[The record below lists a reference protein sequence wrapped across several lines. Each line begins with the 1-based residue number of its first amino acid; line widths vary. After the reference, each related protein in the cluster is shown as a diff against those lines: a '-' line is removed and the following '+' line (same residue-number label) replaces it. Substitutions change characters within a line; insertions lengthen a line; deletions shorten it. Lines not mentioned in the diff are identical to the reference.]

1 MALKYV
7 MCFVVL
13 LAGMSAFADKG
24 SPVIREEHKVVVD
37 GVEERWRL
45 EWESPPGPACAPDE
59 PEWMTCPCNGFAF
72 GERGNLVLVRQKPG
86 QDEERFALGQLFE
99 EKFDG
104 PGIAGEVVLRRWDVQ
119 EKDME
124 ESHSPDFA
132 ARVRARPAA
141 TTMLFGD
148 YDHDGRPTE
157 FLMQIGTLPCGKK
170 MNVAIGVAR
179 STGRL
184 HVLSTVE
191 HPERPLVMQSSQWE
205 SLRRATAPIKL
216 VDWLCGDHGSDTET
230 ELELSTDKDGI
241 HVTRTEYKC
250 DENGKRGVLINK
262 EGL

>member
-148 YDHDGRPTE
+148 YDHDGRSTE
-157 FLMQIGTLPCGKK
+157 FLLQIGTLPCGKK
-170 MNVAIGVAR
+170 MSVAIGVAG

-191 HPERPLVMQSSQWE
+191 QPERPLVMQSSHWE

-230 ELELSTDKDGI
+230 ELELRTDKDGI
-241 HVTRTEYKC
+241 HATRTEYKC

-262 EGL
+262 EAL